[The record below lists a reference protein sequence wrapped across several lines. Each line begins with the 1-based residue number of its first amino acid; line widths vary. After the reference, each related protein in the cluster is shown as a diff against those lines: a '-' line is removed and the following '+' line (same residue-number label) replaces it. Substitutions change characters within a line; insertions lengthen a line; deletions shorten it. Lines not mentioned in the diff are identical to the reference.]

1 VVSGRVWL
9 AGGRVSARPGCR
21 PPSANGDAPR
31 SNPRFGKLAP
41 ALRDAVRAIDPEQPI
56 GTIQT
61 MEEMI
66 FESMIGVVIGVAAAR
81 ALTRYVESLLYGIT
95 PNDPAT
101 FASAPLLLA
110 AVALVA
116 FWVPARRAAAVDPI
130 IALWRE

>member
-1 VVSGRVWL
+1 M
-9 AGGRVSARPGCR
+9 
-21 PPSANGDAPR
+21 
-31 SNPRFGKLAP
+31 
-41 ALRDAVRAIDPEQPI
+41 RAIDPEQPI

-101 FASAPLLLA
+101 FASVPLLLT

-116 FWVPARRAAAVDPI
+116 FWIPARRAAAVDPI